1 MKTLLEKILA
11 FGSVII
17 GSICCYLFI
26 NDSFFV
32 FSSMEIIGV
41 SLLVVGMIFLIYS
54 SLYLGKSFST
64 KLTPKSTLKTT
75 GPYNFVRHPIYLGWM
90 IFFLGAEVFSQS
102 VMAIP
107 FIVLLY
113 LLLVV
118 RAKFEEIN
126 LEKKFSREWR
136 KYKMGVGFLLPKV
149 IK

>member
-1 MKTLLEKILA
+1 MKTSLEKFLTP
-11 FGSVII
+11 GSVII
-17 GSICCYLFI
+17 GFICCYLFI
-26 NDSFFV
+26 NDSSFV
-32 FSSMEIIGV
+32 ISSMEIIGG
-41 SLLVVGMIFLIYS
+41 SLLVVGTIFLIYS

-75 GPYNFVRHPIYLGWM
+75 GPYNFVRHPIYLGWI
-90 IFFLGAEVFSQS
+90 IFFLGGEVFSQS

-118 RAKFEEIN
+118 RAKLEDIN
-126 LEKKFSREWR
+126 LEKKFGKEWR
-136 KYKMGVGFLLPKV
+136 KYKERVGFLLPKM